1 MSDLRCI
8 TELVHD
14 TLIKGY
20 EQESSLGAV
29 APCAH
34 FNLDICH
41 YLLVQVWD
49 YFDGDDNPTWHY
61 SLWYF
66 DGEGKKLCDFP
77 QHKWEDGAPWVEASV
92 VAQRHAD
99 SHIDSR

>member
-14 TLIKGY
+14 TLMKGY

-34 FNLDICH
+34 FNLDFYH

-49 YFDGDDNPTWHY
+49 YFDGDDNPNWHY

-66 DGEGKKLCDFP
+66 NGEGVKLCDFP
-77 QHKWEDGAPWVEASV
+77 ASGKTGLRGLRRRQLL
-92 VAQRHAD
+92 ANTPKRT
-99 SHIDSR
+99 